1 MRRMRS
7 KGVALITAL
16 MFMMFLL
23 VVGLTFI
30 TLMEQDYRFA
40 AQQERGQQAYFLAQA
55 GIDFYRARASF
66 FTVDTP
72 VELGVPA
79 GNTQNLFEVVL
90 QADGTIRSR
99 GIIKDA
105 YGAVKAD
112 RVIVVP
118 QGNFQRAYDAGS
130 SAGSTPT
137 PTGTPPTS

>member
-1 MRRMRS
+1 MRS
-7 KGVALITAL
+7 RGVALITAL

-23 VVGLTFI
+23 VVGLTFV

-40 AQQERGQQAYFLAQA
+40 AQQERSQRAYFLAQA

-79 GNTQNLFEVVL
+79 GNTQNVFEVVL

-99 GIIKDA
+99 GMIKDA
-105 YGAVKAD
+105 YGGVKAD

-130 SAGSTPT
+130 SASSSPT
-137 PTGTPPTS
+137 PTATPTTS